1 MRSIQLLVS
10 VLLTASITAYVT
22 YKKHDQIEEIIDP
35 PRVSIF
41 SNITIGDTCGVQK
54 NFFEVVDLDLG
65 VRVPVRRGK
74 ARIKTFEGNQIQL
87 QISSQFKSVYI
98 DVPPKKADT
107 SLTLELVCNDDQ
119 RLRETLDSIKR
130 NF

>member
-87 QISSQFKSVYI
+87 QISSQFKSRY
-98 DVPPKKADT
+98 DYWKKT
-107 SLTLELVCNDDQ
+107 SFTNDEWAQ
-119 RLRETLDSIKR
+119 IIKHCQKEKIMS
-130 NF
+130 